1 MKPRIL
7 VGAGK
12 GRLLPVLDR
21 FLTEL
26 NLPNPDRGRRLVY
39 DVEAEGYTL
48 QIAHLRWED
57 IRANYPR
64 FDLITYGA
72 NQWLEE
78 GHRAMIALRYYPQGD
93 CRLSLLVSEALAG
106 EPAASLLSGR
116 RVATSYPN
124 LARDYLGVSD
134 DRVVVMTG
142 SAETA
147 VGLGWADC
155 VFDVVESGETAR
167 ANGLAEVR
175 TCMRFG
181 AILATCRP
189 EKIPLFTHLGLIP
202 PLGEAVS
209 VAFDGNDGTGK
220 STLARHLVQCGLWG
234 ERPAVLVSPYSGKI
248 GRGADD
254 LRRAGLV
261 VDWASV
267 VGRNHWRAPRQITAV
282 YDRALLTCL
291 TDLLAADC
299 PEETLARVAGT
310 WEPHP
315 GVTFLCRAS
324 VPQCVH
330 RVAERG
336 GAHDEFESEAV
347 LRRYEALYDRAAT
360 WARQR
365 LGLRVI
371 DLDTGR
377 PLAAVLESVRT
388 TLQREGLVP

>member
-7 VGAGK
+7 LGAGR

-21 FLTEL
+21 FLAEL
-26 NLPNPDRGRRLVY
+26 GLGGAPRDRRLVY
-39 DVEAEGYTL
+39 DVESERYTL
-48 QIAHLRWED
+48 QVAHLRWED
-57 IRANYPR
+57 IRANYNR

-72 NQWLEE
+72 DQWLEG

-93 CRLSLLVSEALAG
+93 CRLSLLVPQALAA
-106 EPAASLLSGR
+106 EPAGSLLAGR
-116 RVATSYPN
+116 RVATGYPN
-124 LARDYLGVSD
+124 LARDYLGVPD
-134 DRVVVMTG
+134 ERLVAMTG

-175 TCMRFG
+175 SCVRFG

-202 PLGEAVS
+202 PPGDAAS

-234 ERPAVLVSPYSGKI
+234 ERPAVLVAPYAGKV

-254 LRRAGLV
+254 LRRAGLIL
-261 VDWASV
+261 DWASV
-267 VGRNHWRAPRQITAV
+267 VGRNHWRAPRQVTSV
-282 YDRALLTCL
+282 YDRGLLTCL
-291 TDLLAADC
+291 TDLLGAGHAEAD
-299 PEETLARVAGT
+299 LARVTRT

-315 GVTFLCRAS
+315 AVTFHCRAP
-324 VPQCVH
+324 VEECVR
-330 RVAERG
+330 RVAGRG
-336 GAHDEFESEAV
+336 GARDEFEGEAV
-347 LRRYEALYDRAAT
+347 LRQYAALYEQAAEH
-360 WARQR
+360 ARQR

-377 PLAAVLESVRT
+377 PLAEVLDSVRA
-388 TLQREGLVP
+388 TLRSEGLVP